1 MLNKHNTS
9 DHEHIFYSSAILD
22 EDQFLLWTI
31 FDKKIW
37 DNLDNKARDMKNI
50 VLPLS
55 LKWQFKTPRFGL
67 TITKVI
73 HVPDSVVKQ
82 QTPGG
87 WNRERDVWAVTQPMA
102 R

>member
-1 MLNKHNTS
+1 
-9 DHEHIFYSSAILD
+9 
-22 EDQFLLWTI
+22 
-31 FDKKIW
+31 
-37 DNLDNKARDMKNI
+37 MKNI

-87 WNRERDVWAVTQPMA
+87 
-102 R
+102 